1 MPVATLLLCLAWP
14 QTTTPTRVLLSWT
27 GDPSTSA
34 TVSWRTDL
42 AVTGAVGQLALAS
55 PDPRLGKGAQATTAT
70 SQEVQLDKG
79 GTAHYHRATFAGLK
93 PETLYAYRVG
103 DGTTWSE
110 WFQFKTAAQGF
121 KPFQFVYFG
130 DAQNE
135 IKSLWSRTIR
145 QAHRDA
151 PYAAFML
158 HAGDLVDE
166 PDSDE
171 EWGEW
176 FYAGGWL
183 HATIPVIASPGNH
196 EYARSPE
203 GRRLT
208 RMWRPQ
214 FAYPKNGLAGL
225 EDTNYAIDF
234 QGMRIVSLNS
244 NERQEQ
250 QTAWLEKT
258 LSTNPQRWTIVTFH
272 HPVYSTAIGR
282 DNPLIRKEWQ
292 PIFQKHKVDLV
303 LQGHDHTY
311 GRKNVPTGANV
322 RDPKSGTVYV
332 VSVSGPKMYRIS
344 PEALK
349 DMTRVGEYTQLYQV
363 IKVERDKIRFEARTT
378 SGELYDG
385 FELRKGRDGVNSL
398 VEIKPEVPQ
407 RTEPTPATGRRDP

>member
-1 MPVATLLLCLAWP
+1 MTLAALALCFAWP
-14 QTTTPTRVLLSWT
+14 QTTTPSRVLLSWSD
-27 GDPSTSA
+27 DPATTA
-34 TVSWRTDL
+34 TVSWRTD
-42 AVTGAVGQLALAS
+42 AATAESVGQIALAS
-55 PDPRLGKGAQATTAT
+55 PDPRLGKDAQSVVAA
-70 SQEVQLDKG
+70 SQTVELDTGSK
-79 GTAHYHRATFAGLK
+79 ASYHRVTFTGLK

-103 DGTTWSE
+103 EQNEWSE

-130 DAQNE
+130 DAQNNL
-135 IKSLWSRTIR
+135 KSMWSRAIR

-158 HAGDLVDE
+158 HAGDLVDK
-166 PDSDE
+166 PDSDK

-183 HATIPVIASPGNH
+183 HAQIPVVATPGNH
-196 EYARSPE
+196 EYGRGPE
-203 GRRLT
+203 GRALT

-214 FAYPKNGLAGL
+214 FSYPKNGLPGL
-225 EDTNYAIDF
+225 EDTVYSIDF
-234 QGMRIVSLNS
+234 QGVRIVSLNS
-244 NERQEQ
+244 NERQEEQ
-250 QTAWLEKT
+250 APWLEKT
-258 LSTNPQRWTIVTFH
+258 LSTNPQLWTIVTFH
-272 HPVYSTAIGR
+272 HPVYSTAVGR
-282 DNPLIRKEWQ
+282 DNPLIRRVWQ
-292 PIFQKHKVDLV
+292 PILQKHKVDLV

-349 DMTRVGEYTQLYQV
+349 EMTRVGEYTQLYQV
-363 IKVERDKIRFEARTT
+363 IKVDRSKLRFEARTT

-385 FELRKGRDGVNSL
+385 FELTKGRDGSNTL
-398 VEIKPEVPQ
+398 REINPEVPA
-407 RTEPTPATGRRDP
+407 RLEPTPATGRKDD